1 MNNEMLHKEASWFNY
16 FYMLVMVIYMGQA
29 TRETACMTGGS
40 LVKQFI
46 PIFIPIFLTL
56 VLLYKNKKIS
66 YKSKNL
72 RLVCII
78 FVIWCVAVS
87 FKYSFSISN
96 NEAIS
101 KLFFLFYALILAYI
115 HTNIFGKSFFS
126 LYEKI
131 IVYIS
136 ALSII
141 FWMFSIMMP
150 SLSASFFRQFP
161 EANMSTYGN
170 TFLYLFTW
178 MDPVKGQV
186 FGNLNRNAGC
196 AWEPGRFAIMLCLAI
211 LINLLRNGIK
221 FHNNKSIW
229 VLLIALATTFSTT
242 GYCIT
247 IIMYALFGI
256 SIKSSMSLIAMLFIF
271 IPSVFFI
278 STFDFIG
285 AKLDDQ
291 TDFRT
296 VLPELEARMNIA
308 EQTMDDGEYAFSLE
322 RFPAMYFESMNV
334 INDPILGYTQM
345 KQYSYFHNNISSHC
359 ILTGGIVKL
368 FGWFGIFIG
377 AFLYWIL
384 YESSKYIAY
393 SYGWKK
399 QQVVAIFLCIVLSSI
414 SYVIYSV
421 PIFTTIWFY
430 GYFTKRKQMNYFE
443 TRQI

>member
-1 MNNEMLHKEASWFNY
+1 MLHKKTSWFNY

-40 LVKQFI
+40 LVKQFV

-66 YKSKNL
+66 YKSKKL
-72 RLVCII
+72 QLVSII

-96 NEAIS
+96 NEALS
-101 KLFFLFYALILAYI
+101 KLFFLFYAFILAYI
-115 HTNIFGKSFFS
+115 HTNIFGNSFFT

-131 IVYIS
+131 IVHIS

-141 FWMFSIMMP
+141 LWVFSITMS
-150 SLSASFFRQFP
+150 SLAASVFRQFP

-170 TFLYLFTW
+170 TFFYLFTW

-196 AWEPGRFAIMLCLAI
+196 SWEPGRFAIMLCLAI
-211 LINLLRNGIK
+211 LFNLLRNGVK
-221 FHNNKSIW
+221 FYKNKKVII
-229 VLLIALATTFSTT
+229 LLIALITTFSTT
-242 GYCIT
+242 GYCIA
-247 IIMYALFGI
+247 IILYALFGFT
-256 SIKSSMSLIAMLFIF
+256 IKSFKSIIAIFFIF

-278 STFDFIG
+278 SSFDFMG
-285 AKLDDQ
+285 AKLEEQ
-291 TDFRT
+291 TDLKM

-308 EQTMDDGEYAFSLE
+308 EKTMDEGEYAFSLE

-345 KQYSYFHNNISSHC
+345 KQYSYFHNNISSNC

-377 AFLYWIL
+377 VFLYWIL

-399 QQVVAIFLCIVLSSI
+399 QQAVAIFLCVVLSSI

-430 GYFTKRKQMNYFE
+430 GYFIKRKQMNLFE
-443 TRQI
+443 SRQIK

>member
-1 MNNEMLHKEASWFNY
+1 MNNEMLHKETSWFNY

-66 YKSKNL
+66 YESKNL
-72 RLVCII
+72 QLVSII
-78 FVIWCVAVS
+78 FVIWCIAVS

-101 KLFFLFYALILAYI
+101 KLFFLFYAFILAYI
-115 HTNIFGKSFFS
+115 HTNIFGNSFFS

-136 ALSII
+136 ALSIVLWVFAI
-141 FWMFSIMMP
+141 SMP
-150 SLSASFFRQFP
+150 SLATSFFRQLP
-161 EANMSTYGN
+161 EADMSTYGN
-170 TFLYLFTW
+170 TLLYLFTW

-186 FGNLNRNAGC
+186 FGNLTRNAGC
-196 AWEPGRFAIMLCLAI
+196 SWEPGRFAIMLCLAI
-211 LINLLRNGIK
+211 LINLLRNGVK
-221 FHNNKSIW
+221 FHNNKNIW
-229 VLLIALATTFSTT
+229 ILLIALATTFSTT
-242 GYCIT
+242 GYSIA
-247 IIMYALFGI
+247 IILYALFGI
-256 SIKSSMSLIAMLFIF
+256 SVRSAKSIILMILIFVPA
-271 IPSVFFI
+271 VFFI
-278 STFDFIG
+278 SSFDFMG
-285 AKLDDQ
+285 SKMEEQTNFREALPHLEERMDVADQ
-291 TDFRT
+291 T
-296 VLPELEARMNIA
+296 LSK
-308 EQTMDDGEYAFSLE
+308 GEYAFSLE
-322 RFPAMYFESMNV
+322 RFPAMYFEYINV
-334 INDPILGYTQM
+334 LHDPILGYTQM

-414 SYVIYSV
+414 SYVIYTV

-430 GYFTKRKQMNYFE
+430 GYFTKE
-443 TRQI
+443 DELI